1 MKLTSLEGGDGI
13 PPEPDWTSQFTDE
26 LDIAEAHERW
36 GLIERE
42 MKDAGTLAMVNG
54 HAMQRLVE
62 FYVEYRRASRQIAEH
77 GTILK
82 ARRTKVPQVSPYWT
96 IMRQADEHI
105 RVLEAELGIA
115 PVRRNKAGK
124 VPHGKKAPRAA
135 DSYLGSLSK

>member
-1 MKLTSLEGGDGI
+1 MTLTSLGGGDGV
-13 PPEPDWTSQFTDE
+13 PPEPDWSSQFADE

-36 GLIERE
+36 GILERE
-42 MKDAGTLAMVNG
+42 MKDAATLAMVNG

-62 FYVEYRRASRQIAEH
+62 FYVEYRRAARQIAEH

-82 ARRTKVPQVSPYWT
+82 ARRTRVPQVSPYWT

-115 PVRRNKAGK
+115 PVRRGKAGK
-124 VPHGKKAPRAA
+124 VQRGKKAPRAA

>member
-1 MKLTSLEGGDGI
+1 MQLTSVDGGDGI
-13 PPEPDWTSQFTDE
+13 PPEPDWTSQFADE

-36 GLIERE
+36 SIIERE
-42 MKDAGTLAMVNG
+42 MKGASTLAIVNG

-62 FYVEYRRASRQIAEH
+62 FYVEYRRAARQIAEH

-115 PVRRNKAGK
+115 PVRRAKAGK
-124 VPHGKKAPRAA
+124 VQRGKKAQRAA
-135 DSYLGSLSK
+135 DEFLRPVSK

>member
-1 MKLTSLEGGDGI
+1 MTLAAIPGGDGI

-26 LDIAEAHERW
+26 LDIAEAHDRW
-36 GLIERE
+36 GVIERE

-62 FYVEYRRASRQIAEH
+62 FYVEYRRAARQIAEH

-82 ARRTKVPQVSPYWT
+82 ARRTKVPQPNLYWV

-105 RVLEAELGIA
+105 RVLEAELGLA

-124 VPHGKKAPRAA
+124 VQRGKKAPRAA

>member
-1 MKLTSLEGGDGI
+1 MTLTSMGGGDGV
-13 PPEPDWTSQFTDE
+13 PPEPDWSSQFADE

-36 GLIERE
+36 GILERE
-42 MKDAGTLAMVNG
+42 MKDAATLAMVNG

-62 FYVEYRRASRQIAEH
+62 FYVEYRRAARQIAEH
-77 GTILK
+77 GTIVK
-82 ARRTKVPQVSPYWT
+82 ARRTRVPQVSPYWT

-115 PVRRNKAGK
+115 PVRRGKAGK
-124 VPHGKKAPRAA
+124 VQRGKKAPRAA